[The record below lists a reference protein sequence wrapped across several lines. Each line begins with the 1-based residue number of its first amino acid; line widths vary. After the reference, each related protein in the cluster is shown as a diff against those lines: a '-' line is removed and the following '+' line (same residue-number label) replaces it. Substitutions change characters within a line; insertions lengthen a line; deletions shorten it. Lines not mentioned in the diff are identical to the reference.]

1 MAVHLVVGLLLL
13 QDPALIDRHLSELW
27 AERRVKPAP
36 RAPDAEFL
44 RRVTLDLAG
53 TVPSVDEARTPPADR
68 AALVDRLLAS
78 DAFARSWA
86 QRLARSLVGWPT
98 DEKLARVDH
107 DGFASWLRERL
118 AADAPWSE
126 LAREMVSA
134 TGNLSGGP
142 ISFVHQFAAYDGD
155 APRLRTDDLAGKVAE
170 EFLGVRLR
178 CAQCHDHPFD
188 RWTRDDHASMT
199 AFFRRTGFA
208 KRQAIERLERP
219 VDAREPRYL
228 DGSAG
233 KDDPSDLAERLAR
246 DPQFARAFVN
256 RAWALMF
263 GRGLVEPWN
272 DFAPAR
278 KAVSPALLDELAA
291 AWAKGGFRVR
301 ALVRAIALSDAYGRS
316 SAGQE
321 AVALAVFACA
331 RVRPLTPD
339 QLFAAIDR
347 ATGLSEVEP
356 ERATL
361 ARLGA
366 KSDDVRRWFVDLC
379 VRTSD
384 ATAAHAPS
392 RYTANAQQTLHMMMI
407 DSPIWAGLRAR
418 AKAGRVAVDE
428 LYLATLARP
437 PAAAERE
444 RAARLEIVDL
454 YWSLVNCDEFVFN
467 H

>member
-1 MAVHLVVGLLLL
+1 MIVELAAGILLL
-13 QDPALIDRHLSELW
+13 QDAAIIDRHLRELW
-27 AERRVKPAP
+27 TERRVEPAA
-36 RAPDAEFL
+36 RASDAEFL

-53 TVPSVDEARTPPADR
+53 TVPPVDEARTPPADR

-78 DAFARSWA
+78 DAFARFWA

-107 DGFASWLRERL
+107 DGFAAWLRDRI

-134 TGNLSGGP
+134 TGGLGGGP
-142 ISFVHQFAAYDGD
+142 VSFVHQFAAYDGD
-155 APRLRTDDLAGKVAE
+155 VPRLRTDDLTGKVAE

-208 KRQAIERLERP
+208 KRQAIERLEKP
-219 VDAREPRYL
+219 VDPREPRYL

-233 KDDPSDLAERLAR
+233 RDEPEDLADRMAR

-272 DFAPAR
+272 DFSPAR

-291 AWAKGGFRVR
+291 AWAKGGLRVR

-316 SAGQE
+316 SSGQDPG
-321 AVALAVFACA
+321 ALGVFACA

-347 ATGLSEVEP
+347 ATGLAEVEP
-356 ERATL
+356 DRATL

-366 KSDDVRRWFVDLC
+366 KSDDVRRWFIDLC
-379 VRTSD
+379 VRTSE
-384 ATAAHAPS
+384 ASAPHAPS

-418 AKAGRVAVDE
+418 AKAGRTGVEE
-428 LYLATLARP
+428 LYLATLGRP
-437 PAAAERE
+437 PTAEERA
-444 RAARLEIVDL
+444 RAARLETLDL
-454 YWSLVNCDEFVFN
+454 YWSLLNCDEFVFN